1 MKWKQLKSQKELVEY
16 LAPPKAAEEG
26 AAINL
31 CGLGN
36 PDLYDVEAEY
46 SNDNLTS
53 VMLITSQGRLRIR
66 KGDYSQLILEIPE
79 PPTKKQVWIVT
90 GTLEGLKLEAKQ
102 FESKYEAEHHYS
114 RLQAAGVVAT
124 KVETTIDVY
133 PE

>member
-1 MKWKQLKSQKELVEY
+1 MKWKQLKAQKELVEY
-16 LAPPKAAEEG
+16 LAPPETTGGEAE
-26 AAINL
+26 IKL
-31 CGLGN
+31 CSHWDLS
-36 PDLYDVEAEY
+36 LYDVEAEY

-53 VMLITSQGRLRIR
+53 VMFVTNQGQLRIR

-102 FESKYEAEHHYS
+102 FESEYEAEHHYS